1 MSLNVTDFFD
11 DWNKSHTSSPSFQD
25 AIDWAKKKVIYEA
38 CEQFRNITESV
49 VHPQSVHV
57 LVDKFRKVMEK

>member
-25 AIDWAKKKVIYEA
+25 AIDWAREELICKA
-38 CEQFRNITESV
+38 CDWLKENIEGG
-49 VHPQSVHV
+49 VHPQNAYTF
-57 LVDKFRKVMEK
+57 VDKFRKAMEE